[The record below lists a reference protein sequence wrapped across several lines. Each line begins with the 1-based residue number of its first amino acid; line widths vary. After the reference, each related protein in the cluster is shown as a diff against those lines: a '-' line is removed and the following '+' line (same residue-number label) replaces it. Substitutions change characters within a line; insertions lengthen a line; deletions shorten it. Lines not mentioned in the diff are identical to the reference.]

1 MNRKILYAHRSIAYA
16 AQGRAS
22 ALEYAQKAKSAYD
35 QIGNETDYYNNVMAE
50 GKWKNMMSA
59 NPHPQPVF
67 KMPAVA
73 TTQPLG
79 ESGVGVAIEG
89 QGFAQTAKS
98 SSNQLPQF
106 SEFVPTRR
114 FIDLFNTGG
123 GAVDWSA
130 TATEPWIRLSSSA
143 GHLTSESASGS
154 LWMPRL
160 HRPAMRCAEPS
171 RSAVAQ
177 PGKP

>member
-1 MNRKILYAHRSIAYA
+1 
-16 AQGRAS
+16 
-22 ALEYAQKAKSAYD
+22 
-35 QIGNETDYYNNVMAE
+35 MAE

-143 GHLTSESASGS
+143 GHPTGEERIWVTVDAPLAPTGDEVRGTIQISSGATRKTVS
-154 LWMPRL
+154 VVLFNPHVAVPR
-160 HRPAMRCAEPS
+160 
-171 RSAVAQ
+171 
-177 PGKP
+177 